1 MCVCVCV
8 CVYNVPVCY
17 MRKCRAVKSLGVC
30 STGLPVMTVK
40 LFTFTT
46 EIVENIPQQ
55 MQNLP

>member
-1 MCVCVCV
+1 VCVCV